1 MSTPLLTISRICG
14 GSAESH
20 GVAGFCGGEKR
31 DAVID
36 GFHHF
41 VFGLADADAADGV
54 AGEIH
59 VGELA
64 GATFAEVG
72 VDGALDDAE
81 VVLGTGGFAGG

>member
-1 MSTPLLTISRICG
+1 MIY
-14 GSAESH
+14 
-20 GVAGFCGGEKR
+20 
-31 DAVID
+31 

-54 AGEIH
+54 AGEVH

-64 GATFAEVG
+64 GAAFAEVG

-81 VVLGTGGFAGG
+81 VVLGAGGVAGG